1 MGQGVCRKV
10 KRAFSFAHS
19 LLRDPLAVGAVLPS
33 SQSLARAVA
42 APIRIEPSTVV
53 AELGPGTGA
62 ITQALFRLGL
72 APAQYVG
79 IELSPLMVPHLRSRF
94 PEATFL
100 EGSAEDLVEILR
112 ERGIDT
118 ASDVIASLPW
128 TFLPPRKQIKVLRAV
143 KSGIDRRG
151 HFVTFTYLP
160 RLCPIPRLRSFHSG
174 ISSRFRFT
182 SLRQFVWA
190 NVPPAFVWDCWNE

>member
-1 MGQGVCRKV
+1 M
-10 KRAFSFAHS
+10 KRAFSFAQAV
-19 LLRDPLAVGAVLPS
+19 LRDPLAVGAVLPS
-33 SQSLARAVA
+33 SPSLARALA
-42 APIRIEPSTVV
+42 APIRIEPSTIVV
-53 AELGPGTGA
+53 ELGPGTGA

-72 APAQYVG
+72 PPTQYIGV
-79 IELSPLMVPHLRSRF
+79 ELSPLLVPQLRSRF
-94 PEATFL
+94 PAATFL

-112 ERGIDT
+112 ERGIDA
-118 ASDVIASLPW
+118 ASYVVASLPW
-128 TFLPPRKQIKVLRAV
+128 TLLSPKKQIRVLRAV

-160 RLCPIPRLRSFHSG
+160 RLCLIPRLRSFHAG
-174 ISSRFRFT
+174 IGSRFHFS